1 MHKNLL
7 WLSFLSLA
15 AGVVGWF
22 TFRALYL
29 TYFYLAFTASAPVEN
44 IQWAIVPLSE
54 DRLVVKADYRFVVN
68 DKEYHGKT
76 LFKNDVF
83 RNPWA
88 AEEALKTYKGREQR
102 AWYSPLDPQYSS
114 LDQSFPFKENIYA
127 VILWILLLYFIW
139 IGRSV
144 ARLTCAFT

>member
-29 TYFYLAFTASAPVEN
+29 TCFYLAFTASAPIEN
-44 IQWAIVPLSE
+44 IQWAIEPLSE
-54 DRLVVKADYRFVVN
+54 DRVVVKADYRFTVN
-68 DKEYHGKT
+68 NKEYYGKT
-76 LFKNDVF
+76 LFKNDAY

-88 AEEALKTYKGREQR
+88 AEEALKAYKGRKQR
-102 AWYSPLDPQYSS
+102 VWYSPVHPQYSS

-127 VILWILLLYFIW
+127 IILWILLLYFFR
-139 IGRSV
+139 IGWYV
-144 ARLTCAFT
+144 AKHT